1 MFFPAFVDGT
11 ADARTEHAGTAA
23 FDTKW
28 IAQVVCVSC
37 VRVRARTRVPGHI
50 VGRLSLTPSESEWHT
65 NSVDT

>member
-28 IAQVVCVSC
+28 IAQVVYVSC
-37 VRVRARTRVPGHI
+37 VRARVPGHI

-65 NSVDT
+65 NRC

>member
-1 MFFPAFVDGT
+1 MDGT

-37 VRVRARTRVPGHI
+37 VRVRARAHTRVPGHI
-50 VGRLSLTPSESEWHT
+50 VGRLSLTPGESEWHA
-65 NSVDT
+65 NRC